1 DLKPPASSRD
11 TFAPADW
18 HQLDEADLDI
28 SGANPMPID
37 LHGRHLIVAL
47 GKDGKAYLLD
57 RQNLGGI
64 GGSLDERQVATGP
77 IRTGPASWSAPDG
90 AYVAF
95 QGVGSACPAGQG
107 GPGLTVLRIAAAARG
122 GIGTAWC
129 ASVDGAGSPIST
141 TSNGTADRI
150 VWIAG
155 AEGDDRLHGFRADN
169 GQPVFTGGGPDD
181 RMAGVRHFETLVAAN
196 GRLYVAGDGKVYAFS
211 VGQ

>member
-1 DLKPPASSRD
+1 MNADGDVSYGLVAGPLPD
-11 TFAPADW
+11 EGGAPLAE
-18 HQLDEADLDI
+18 LEPVLVTA
-28 SGANPMPID
+28 
-37 LHGRHLIVAL
+37 
-47 GKDGKAYLLD
+47 
-57 RQNLGGI
+57 
-64 GGSLDERQVATGP
+64 GSDSAAAVDAFQVGF
-77 IRTGPASWSAPDG
+77 SPDG